1 MVGLRLRRCAGS
13 SGGGRLPERV
23 VVAAAAC
30 VAVWSMAVVGGDFG
44 GVFGVG
50 ASVFA
55 VAGGW

>member
-1 MVGLRLRRCAGS
+1 M
-13 SGGGRLPERV
+13 PERV